1 MGKSAHMGMGLC
13 PRCPT
18 MVVSICHAQATVSS
32 KSLELRFFGSCSARY
47 RCEDAFELGLKA
59 IPVATETCAKAY
71 RNRDSV

>member
-1 MGKSAHMGMGLC
+1 
-13 PRCPT
+13 
-18 MVVSICHAQATVSS
+18 
-32 KSLELRFFGSCSARY
+32 LELRFFGSCSARY